1 VNWIIHYRN
10 FLKSEKMSFWKT
22 TMRRSVR
29 LSRTYFILGIA
40 ISVYGTIISNILSL
54 IPASSVN
61 PVSTPIDLTSIFP
74 ILSVAI
80 LSLSALLF
88 SLPVVMLFV
97 YDKNNGVLEYLLST
111 GLDQLDIF
119 NGYIKASLLLATY
132 LLVFS
137 NAFNIAI
144 GVYLGTSLGLLAS
157 ITVLTFAIGISEVFL
172 VTIAMIAF
180 SSLQKTPMGAN
191 QPLGMIIGIIPMF
204 PALIFPLLFPSYAIA
219 IDILIA
225 AVTLLVSLILLL
237 SIGRLILREK
247 LLP

>member
-1 VNWIIHYRN
+1 
-10 FLKSEKMSFWKT
+10 MSFWQV

-29 LSRTYFILGIA
+29 LSRTYVVLGVA
-40 ISVYGTIISNILSL
+40 MSVYGTVLSNILSF
-54 IPASSVN
+54 IPINSAN
-61 PVSTPIDLTSIFP
+61 LANTPIDLMNIFP

-119 NGYIKASLLLATY
+119 KGYVKASLSLATY

-137 NAFNIAI
+137 TIFNTAFGI
-144 GVYLGTSLGLLAS
+144 YLRTSLSLLAS
-157 ITVLTFAIGISEVFL
+157 MAVLTFVIGISEVFL
-172 VTIAMIAF
+172 VTIFMMAF

-191 QPLGMIIGIIPMF
+191 QPLGVIVGIIPMF
-204 PALIFPLLFPSYAIA
+204 PALVLPLVFPSHAIV
-219 IDILIA
+219 IDISIA
-225 AVTLLVSLILLL
+225 VVTLLVSLALLL
-237 SIGRLILREK
+237 SISRLILREK